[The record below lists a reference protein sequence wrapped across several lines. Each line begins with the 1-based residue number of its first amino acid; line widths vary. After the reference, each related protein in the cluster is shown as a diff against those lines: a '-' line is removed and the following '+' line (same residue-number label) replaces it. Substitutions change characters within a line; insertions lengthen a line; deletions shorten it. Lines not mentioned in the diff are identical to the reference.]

1 MEQRLIPYEATTNFA
16 KGRLLVLAPHPD
28 DEVFGC
34 GGAIMRQMGAGG
46 IVHVIILTDGAY
58 QKGPEYGA
66 TRRVE
71 SLAAAGALGYGE
83 PEFWGLADRGLEYG
97 EGLIQ
102 RLVAVIKEFAPTL
115 VFAPSLHE
123 MHPDHRVLGMAT
135 LEATRR
141 SAPGTN
147 LVMFEVGV
155 PMPRPNILLDISDLV
170 ERKAN
175 AMSCFGSQLK
185 GQAYD
190 LQVGGLN
197 RFRSYTLGPTVSAA
211 EAYLVIEHSQLSI
224 RPLELF
230 ESEYQRQR
238 SMGLAMLPSDVPL
251 VSVIIPNADNPSLQW
266 ALDSVALQ
274 TYPHVEVIVAHATG
288 DSPHSMGN
296 WCGRFPLR
304 NTPNIETLNRAETR
318 NLCMCN
324 AQGKYLIFLEAD
336 DTLLPDHLE
345 KLVRALSEDAARSA
359 YTGVQW
365 VNERGEEQ
373 SIEDAPWSEHRL
385 RVSNFL
391 APNAVMFERSLANE
405 GCQFHD
411 APQELMYWDFWLQIV
426 SKTSPIHVPHVS
438 AITRSAPNDETARNQ
453 TQLAASEKDR
463 QHLVLEVEQ
472 LRTQAAHFNHASSV
486 HAEQLQALNATI
498 AAYVSS
504 NSWKLTSPLRWI
516 SRLFRR
522 GPQ

>member
-1 MEQRLIPYEATTNFA
+1 MEQRLIPYEATLNFA

-58 QKGPEYGA
+58 LKAPEYGA
-66 TRRVE
+66 IRRTE
-71 SLAAAGALGYGE
+71 SLAAGGALGYGE

-102 RLVAVIKEFAPTL
+102 RLLDVINGFKPTL
-115 VFAPSLHE
+115 IFAPSLHE
-123 MHPDHRVLGMAT
+123 MHPDHRVLGMAA

-141 SAPGTN
+141 SAPETG

-170 ERKAN
+170 ERKAS
-175 AMSCFGSQLK
+175 AMSCFESQLA

-190 LQVGGLN
+190 TQIEGLN

-211 EAYLVIEHSQLSI
+211 EAYLVIEHSQLSN

-251 VSVIIPNADNPSLQW
+251 VSVIIPNANNPSLQW
-266 ALDSVALQ
+266 ALDSVAVQ
-274 TYPHVEVIVAHATG
+274 TYPHAEVIVAHVTS
-288 DSPHSMGN
+288 DSPHRIGS
-296 WCGRFPLR
+296 WCGRFPLLYAP
-304 NTPNIETLNRAETR
+304 TSETLNRAETM
-318 NLCMCN
+318 NLYIRN
-324 AQGKYLIFLEAD
+324 AQGKYLLFLEAD

-345 KLVRALSEDAARSA
+345 KLVRALSKDRARGA
-359 YTGVQW
+359 YTGVRW
-365 VNERGEEQ
+365 VTEHGDGQ
-373 SIEDAPWSEHRL
+373 FAEDATWSEHRL
-385 RVSNFL
+385 SASNFL
-391 APNAVMFERSLANE
+391 ALNAVMFERSLADE

-411 APQELMYWDFWLQIV
+411 APQALMYWDFWLQIV
-426 SKTSPIHVPHVS
+426 SKTPLIHVPNIS
-438 AITRSAPNDETARNQ
+438 AIPRTAPSNESAPNQ
-453 TQLAASEKDR
+453 TQPTASGNER
-463 QHLVLEVEQ
+463 QYLLLEVEQ
-472 LRTQAAHFNHASSV
+472 LRAQAEHWKQAASTQ
-486 HAEQLQALNATI
+486 AEQLQALTATI
-498 AAYVSS
+498 SAYVSS
-504 NSWKLTSPLRWI
+504 SSWKLTSPLRWI
-516 SRLFRR
+516 ARLF
-522 GPQ
+522 Q